1 MVINIFE
8 SLSIDEFVDWLDEHG
23 SIKDSPWLD
32 WWDKTYCEN
41 CEPEYDY
48 LPFYNKKIECSFCEL
63 NGKCRYFQDM
73 NDVPDNK
80 QIIKMWLL
88 SDSKNF

>member
-8 SLSIDEFVDWLDEHG
+8 SLSIDEFVDWLDEHCTLEN
-23 SIKDSPWLD
+23 SPWID
-32 WWDKTYCEN
+32 WFDKIYCKN
-41 CEPEYDY
+41 CEPAIDF
-48 LPFYNKKIECSFCEL
+48 LPFYNKEMECSFCEL
-63 NGKCRYFQDM
+63 YGKCRFFQDM
-73 NDVPDNK
+73 DDIPDNK